1 MVTVDFGRLDLT
13 PGVRVLDIGCGSG
26 RHATAAYRL
35 PRARVVGVDLAF
47 PELVAAKGRL
57 ELHDRL
63 GEHGGGQWG
72 VCQADGLHLPF
83 GAGRFDLVV
92 CSEVLE
98 HVPDPGQAVAE
109 AARVLKPGG
118 HLVVSVPRRWP
129 ERICWALS
137 REYAT
142 AEGGHVRI
150 FRRTELVALLEH
162 GGLTAGF
169 VHYAHSL
176 HTPFWWLKCL
186 IGVKRENAWPVRL
199 YHRFLTW
206 DILRKPRLTRFLERL
221 LNPVLG
227 KSLVVYLRKN
237 RWATSQGVIGPAG
250 EPRGTSQKSAPR
262 TGPRREPSGRPRT
275 APDRPARGP
284 GRCRGK

>member
-1 MVTVDFGRLDLT
+1 MVTVDFDRLDLT
-13 PGVRVLDIGCGSG
+13 AGCRVLDIGCGSG
-26 RHATAAYRL
+26 RHTTAAYRL

-72 VCQADGLHLPF
+72 LCQADGLRLPF

-98 HVPDPGQAVAE
+98 HVSEPGQAVAE

-137 REYAT
+137 PGYAA

-150 FRRTELVALLEH
+150 FRKQNWSPSSNTEASRPSTFTTPIVCTLRS
-162 GGLTAGF
+162 GG
-169 VHYAHSL
+169 
-176 HTPFWWLKCL
+176 
-186 IGVKRENAWPVRL
+186 
-199 YHRFLTW
+199 
-206 DILRKPRLTRFLERL
+206 
-221 LNPVLG
+221 
-227 KSLVVYLRKN
+227 
-237 RWATSQGVIGPAG
+237 
-250 EPRGTSQKSAPR
+250 
-262 TGPRREPSGRPRT
+262 
-275 APDRPARGP
+275 
-284 GRCRGK
+284 